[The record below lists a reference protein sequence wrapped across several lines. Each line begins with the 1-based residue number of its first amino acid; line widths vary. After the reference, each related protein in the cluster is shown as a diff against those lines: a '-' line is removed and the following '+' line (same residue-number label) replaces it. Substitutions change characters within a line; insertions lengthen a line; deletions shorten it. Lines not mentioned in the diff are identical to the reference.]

1 MQPQVLVVQAAVVV
15 KMVSQEVQ
23 ALQIK
28 ATLAEMVA
36 LVVMVAALAGVVV
49 ALTH

>member
-1 MQPQVLVVQAAVVV
+1 MLAVALAVVAVVV
-15 KMVSQEVQ
+15 VKVDKQVGLE
-23 ALQIK
+23 LRGK

-36 LVVMVAALAGVVV
+36 LVAMVAALAGVVV